1 MINHEAVLN
10 SLVKDVRACGGCVDV
25 GFVVDVSGSVGSNYP
40 QVQTFLKDL
49 AGRIGLST
57 NGVHVSVVQ
66 FASNA
71 TLEIP
76 FLDDIATFISRV
88 DALKGTKYQTRIDI
102 GLDVALDEMF
112 QSANGMRPYDECS
125 KVAIIMADGKNTEPW
140 EPMNYAKKLRDARIR
155 VVVVGI
161 GNSVNQDELRPLVEV
176 DDDFHLAQDFDDLIS
191 DSFLESTA
199 ICQDKGKP

>member
-1 MINHEAVLN
+1 M
-10 SLVKDVRACGGCVDV
+10 GCMDV

-49 AGRIGLST
+49 ARSIGVST
-57 NGVHVSVVQ
+57 NGAHVSVVQ

-71 TLEIP
+71 TLEIA

-88 DALKGTKYQTRIDI
+88 DALKGTMYQTRIDI

-112 QSANGMRPYDECS
+112 QPANGMRPYDECS
-125 KVAIIMADGKNTEPW
+125 KVAIVMTDGTNTDPW
-140 EPMNYAKKLRDARIR
+140 APMDYAKKFRDARIR
-155 VVVVGI
+155 VVAIGI
-161 GNSVNQDELRPLVEV
+161 GNRVNEDELRPLVEV
-176 DDDFHLAQDFDDLIS
+176 DSDFLLAEDFHDLIS